1 MDIQGRRDLLK
12 RGKGMA
18 GTMGRWVAMG
28 TAGGSLKLAA
38 KTKILGLLVGMRFW
52 EPGFGSRDWELD
64 RPDSLRL
71 RGG

>member
-1 MDIQGRRDLLK
+1 MDMRGGRELLK
-12 RGKGMA
+12 RSGKG
-18 GTMGRWVAMG
+18 GGDGGRR

-52 EPGFGSRDWELD
+52 EPGFGNRDWELD